1 MHLYTTIMNK
11 KILNVKGLRCPIP
24 VLKAEKVL
32 KKLKTGDILEVL
44 TTDPQSIKDFHAFCE
59 VNNCL
64 FLSSNQKK
72 KIIKI
77 SICKSL

>member
-1 MHLYTTIMNK
+1 MTK

-44 TTDPQSIKDFHAFCE
+44 TTDPQAIKDFQTFCE
-59 VNNCL
+59 INNCL
-64 FLSSNQKK
+64 FQSSNKK
-72 KIIKI
+72 NGIIKI
-77 SICKSL
+77 SICKSI